1 MVMMPAAAALYSYLA
16 GIFHAACKEMKTNIY
31 VHSVFVVG
39 EIENIENDHMLPLSS
54 FHFPILCCRYV
65 VKLKGSI

>member
-1 MVMMPAAAALYSYLA
+1 MMPAAATLYSYLA

-39 EIENIENDHMLPLSS
+39 EIENIVNAHLLPLST
-54 FHFPILCCRYV
+54 FHFPICLTISRCV
-65 VKLKGSI
+65 MKLKGSF